1 MYLCF
6 GMITYSTYMM
16 STLRVIWLTYIFPHF
31 ENNLHILPIQ
41 CYSGGKNPSASVGG
55 IRDLG
60 AIPGREDPLEKAM
73 ATPSSIL
80 AWGISW
86 TEDPGRLQSIVSQ
99 RVGYNW
105 RDLACM
111 YFCPCRKYLDKLL
124 IEYWTYLRLL
134 EP

>member
-1 MYLCF
+1 
-6 GMITYSTYMM
+6 
-16 STLRVIWLTYIFPHF
+16 
-31 ENNLHILPIQ
+31 LHILPIQ

-99 RVGYNW
+99 RVGHN
-105 RDLACM
+105 
-111 YFCPCRKYLDKLL
+111 
-124 IEYWTYLRLL
+124 
-134 EP
+134 